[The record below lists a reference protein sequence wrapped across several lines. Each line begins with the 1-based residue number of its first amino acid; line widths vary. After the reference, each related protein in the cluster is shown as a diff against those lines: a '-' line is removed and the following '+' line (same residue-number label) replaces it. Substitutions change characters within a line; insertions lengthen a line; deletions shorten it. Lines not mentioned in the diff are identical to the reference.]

1 MSNMKWRDIIRRNQ
15 QLGDAMSKPIKRI
28 ALLGNVTVLHL
39 KEILELELREEGL
52 GAEIVVGNYDSIVQ
66 DSELFSSCDA
76 VLIFWE
82 AGNLV
87 DGFHDRYH
95 LFSEIEL
102 NALAARVEGEI
113 QLTLQHLASTPLVL
127 INRFSSK
134 VFDSNVLRQSRLNEL
149 CNRLNSTLEDINT
162 SNQIIVDIDIVIAQ
176 IGLKNAVDFRHFL
189 SAKSLYSREFCS
201 NYARLVK
208 PAFLAA
214 SGYGRKILVLDCD
227 NTLWGGVLGEDGEN
241 QLEMSQ
247 SSLNGK
253 AFQEVQ
259 YIVKGL
265 KKNGILLALCSKNNQ
280 SDVDHVIDE
289 HPDMILRNEDFVAK
303 KVNWKDKATNLI
315 ELAKE
320 LNLGLDSFVFVDD
333 SDFEIGLI
341 KKELPEVRTILV
353 PKNTSEYPE
362 LMRSLQREFFSLSRS
377 EEDRNKTFM
386 YQVEQERIEDAHK
399 FSSIDDYLSSLELNV
414 SVFWDDE
421 IPVPRAAQMTQ
432 KTNQFNL
439 CTRRYTESNIKHML
453 LEDAIFIAVFSLS
466 DNYGKYGITGMSIIK
481 IDTSDKKVA
490 SIDSFLMSCRVI
502 GRNVEYTFF
511 DQIVK
516 RLQEKGIHELRA
528 EFISTSKNQQVE
540 KFYDNLG
547 FTPISSEKNKCQYLL
562 KLSEY
567 ESKQI
572 NYILVTEQ

>member
-1 MSNMKWRDIIRRNQ
+1 VSNMKWRDIIKRNQ
-15 QLGDAMSKPIKRI
+15 ELGDAMSEPIKRI

-39 KEILELELREEGL
+39 KETLELELREEGL
-52 GAEIVVGNYDSIVQ
+52 SAEIVVGNYDSIVQ
-66 DSELFSSCDA
+66 DSERYSSCDA

-87 DGFHDRYH
+87 DGFHDRYN

-102 NALAARVEGEI
+102 NALTARVEGEI
-113 QLTLQHLASTPLVL
+113 QLTLQHLALTPLVL

-134 VFDSNVLRQSRLNEL
+134 VFDSNVLRRSRLNEL
-149 CNRLNSTLEDINT
+149 CNRLNSTLEDIKT
-162 SNQIIVDIDIVIAQ
+162 SNQIIVDIDAVIAQ
-176 IGLKNAVDFRHFL
+176 TGLKNAVDFRHFL

-214 SGYGRKILVLDCD
+214 SGYVRKVLVLDCD
-227 NTLWGGVLGEDGEN
+227 NTLWGGVLGEDGES
-241 QLEMSQ
+241 QLEMSE
-247 SSLNGK
+247 SSLKGK

-259 YIVKGL
+259 YIAKGL

-289 HPDMILRNEDFVAK
+289 HPDMTLRNEDFVAK

-333 SDFEIGLI
+333 SEFEIGLI
-341 KKELPEVRTILV
+341 KKELPEVRAILV
-353 PKNTSEYPE
+353 PKNISEYPE

-399 FSSIDDYLSSLELNV
+399 FSSIDDYLSSLELKL
-414 SVFWDDE
+414 SVLWDHE
-421 IPVPRAAQMTQ
+421 VPVPRAAQMTQ

-439 CTRRYTESNIKHML
+439 CTRRYTESDIERML
-453 LEDAIFIAVFSLS
+453 MDDTMCIAVFGLS
-466 DNYGKYGITGMSIIK
+466 DRYGDYGITGMCITSIDIP
-481 IDTSDKKVA
+481 DEKVA
-490 SIDSFLMSCRVI
+490 SIDTFLMSCRVI
-502 GRNVEYTFF
+502 GRNVEYIFF
-511 DQIVK
+511 DQLIK
-516 RLQEKGIHELRA
+516 RLKDKEIDRLEA
-528 EFISTSKNQQVE
+528 EFISTPKNKQVE
-540 KFYDNLG
+540 RFYDGLG
-547 FTPISSEKNKCQYLL
+547 LKCIGSQKNSRQYELR
-562 KLSEY
+562 LSEY
-567 ESKQI
+567 ESRQI
-572 NYILVTEQ
+572 DYILVN

>member
-1 MSNMKWRDIIRRNQ
+1 MKWRDIIKRNQ
-15 QLGDAMSKPIKRI
+15 ELGDAMSEPIKRI

-39 KEILELELREEGL
+39 KETLELELREEGL
-52 GAEIVVGNYDSIVQ
+52 SAEIVVGNYDSIVQ

-134 VFDSNVLRQSRLNEL
+134 VFDSNVLRRSRLNEL
-149 CNRLNSTLEDINT
+149 CNRLNSSLEAINT
-162 SNQIIVDIDIVIAQ
+162 SNQIIVDIDTVIAQ
-176 IGLKNAVDFRHFL
+176 TGLKNAVDFRHFL

-214 SGYGRKILVLDCD
+214 SGYVRKVLVLDCD
-227 NTLWGGVLGEDGEN
+227 NTLWGGVLGEDGES
-241 QLEMSQ
+241 QLEMSE
-247 SSLNGK
+247 SSLKGK

-289 HPDMILRNEDFVAK
+289 HPDMTLRNEDFVAK

-315 ELAKE
+315 ELSKE

-333 SDFEIGLI
+333 SEFEIGLI
-341 KKELPEVRTILV
+341 KKELPEVRVILV

-377 EEDRNKTFM
+377 EEDLKKTFM

-399 FSSIDDYLSSLELNV
+399 FSSIDDYLSSLELKL
-414 SVFWDDE
+414 SVLWDDE
-421 IPVPRAAQMTQ
+421 VPVARAAQMTQ

-439 CTRRYTESNIKHML
+439 CTRRYTESDIKNML
-453 LEDAIFIAVFSLS
+453 MDDTICISVFGLS
-466 DNYGKYGITGMSIIK
+466 DRYGDYGVTGMSIIG
-481 IDTSDKKVA
+481 IDMLDENIA
-490 SIDSFLMSCRVI
+490 SIDTFLMSCRVI
-502 GRNVEYTFF
+502 GRNVEYIFF
-511 DQIVK
+511 DQLINK
-516 RLQEKGIHELRA
+516 LQEKKVDRLQA
-528 EFISTSKNQQVE
+528 EFIPTPKNKQVE
-540 KFYDNLG
+540 RFYDDLG
-547 FTPISSEKNKCQYLL
+547 LEYVGSEKNSRQYELM
-562 KLSEY
+562 LSQY
-567 ESKQI
+567 KSKQI
-572 NYILVTEQ
+572 DYVLVN